1 MYKAKTF
8 TLGAVSSTFSR
19 GEHPLFRSK
28 PRPFFG
34 RCPIEQRQWKC
45 NQYPHD
51 TIQIWGIWTAQV
63 MCRKDQPSEKLGFGF
78 ICYII
83 YSDDLCFSKGTS
95 LYTLIA
101 LYKRHQLP
109 FQKQMGRL
117 HSQSSATS
125 VYPGTPAMFTWGCWG
140 YSWRWLLMHLRR
152 RISSEQIRSLVRLNH
167 CLSQESKWS
176 RRWQKVTLNK

>member
-1 MYKAKTF
+1 
-8 TLGAVSSTFSR
+8 
-19 GEHPLFRSK
+19 
-28 PRPFFG
+28 
-34 RCPIEQRQWKC
+34 
-45 NQYPHD
+45 
-51 TIQIWGIWTAQV
+51 

-125 VYPGTPAMFTWGCWG
+125 VYPGTPAVPA
-140 YSWRWLLMHLRR
+140 LL
-152 RISSEQIRSLVRLNH
+152 SELCSLEDAGDTPGDD
-167 CLSQESKWS
+167 C
-176 RRWQKVTLNK
+176 